1 METSAPDVVNSS
13 SADLAA
19 EAEAGRTE
27 VMMSLAERVSR
38 LQPSGG
44 DGGAPP
50 EGDGGASRISRY
62 EDTFADFSPD
72 DIRVA
77 AEAKRFFECHE
88 GDRDFRAAVEAGG
101 KFTDQQRRMLKDI
114 GVTFEPEAMEL
125 LWLQPDLIERFPL
138 LVIEH
143 VNFEDVPSDV
153 LAALAPYRELRIW
166 LKWRH
171 RMDRA
176 VMINKFKLSARR
188 TLSPEYTAWRL
199 RRVAAVRNELGW
211 FGWSL
216 DHPCHA
222 VEMAVGC
229 SVQCYFC
236 AFDAGKLQTIFDLS
250 RPENRELV
258 RAVATGM
265 IRVLGW
271 PAGHGMLYWSTEP
284 HDNPHYVKLLGLWEE
299 STGAML
305 CTATARAGVDWVR
318 ELIDYYS
325 TGPVPWPRISVL
337 SRGMLRRLH
346 AAFSPMELRDTQ
358 MLMQQKDVKAHRTV
372 EAPRTEEAPGEGEG
386 EGIKV
391 RARWRGAGHK
401 VPGGREKMLQQL
413 VGADDLRN
421 VDFENRPEG
430 FEPPQGSI
438 ACISGTLVNMVNRT
452 VKLISPCY
460 TTRQYPYG
468 YRVFDEATFDDGPEG
483 FEAALKRIIG
493 RSMVVRP
500 YPEMPMRWRDD
511 LKVVPQPDGV
521 TLLSPTTQRDFRRGE
536 LHVRT
541 AELIGR
547 GDLTYEQVFDAL
559 SDDPRIGPM
568 VALSMLDALFRKGL
582 LCEVA
587 ITRDYR
593 ARREAQDASL
603 REPVVAAAAA
613 A

>member
-1 METSAPDVVNSS
+1 
-13 SADLAA
+13 
-19 EAEAGRTE
+19 
-27 VMMSLAERVSR
+27 
-38 LQPSGG
+38 
-44 DGGAPP
+44 
-50 EGDGGASRISRY
+50 
-62 EDTFADFSPD
+62 
-72 DIRVA
+72 
-77 AEAKRFFECHE
+77 
-88 GDRDFRAAVEAGG
+88 
-101 KFTDQQRRMLKDI
+101 MLKDI

-125 LWLQPDLIERFPL
+125 LWLQPDLIERFPS

-143 VNFEDVPSDV
+143 VSFEDVPSDL

-176 VMINKFKLSARR
+176 VMLNKFKLSARR

-236 AFDAGKLQTIFDLS
+236 AFDAGKLQTVFDLS

-358 MLMQQKDVKAHRTV
+358 R
-372 EAPRTEEAPGEGEG
+372 
-386 EGIKV
+386 
-391 RARWRGAGHK
+391 
-401 VPGGREKMLQQL
+401 
-413 VGADDLRN
+413 
-421 VDFENRPEG
+421 
-430 FEPPQGSI
+430 
-438 ACISGTLVNMVNRT
+438 C
-452 VKLISPCY
+452 
-460 TTRQYPYG
+460 
-468 YRVFDEATFDDGPEG
+468 
-483 FEAALKRIIG
+483 
-493 RSMVVRP
+493 
-500 YPEMPMRWRDD
+500 
-511 LKVVPQPDGV
+511 
-521 TLLSPTTQRDFRRGE
+521 
-536 LHVRT
+536 
-541 AELIGR
+541 
-547 GDLTYEQVFDAL
+547 
-559 SDDPRIGPM
+559 
-568 VALSMLDALFRKGL
+568 
-582 LCEVA
+582 
-587 ITRDYR
+587 
-593 ARREAQDASL
+593 
-603 REPVVAAAAA
+603 
-613 A
+613 

>member
-1 METSAPDVVNSS
+1 
-13 SADLAA
+13 
-19 EAEAGRTE
+19 
-27 VMMSLAERVSR
+27 
-38 LQPSGG
+38 
-44 DGGAPP
+44 
-50 EGDGGASRISRY
+50 
-62 EDTFADFSPD
+62 
-72 DIRVA
+72 
-77 AEAKRFFECHE
+77 
-88 GDRDFRAAVEAGG
+88 
-101 KFTDQQRRMLKDI
+101 
-114 GVTFEPEAMEL
+114 
-125 LWLQPDLIERFPL
+125 
-138 LVIEH
+138 
-143 VNFEDVPSDV
+143 
-153 LAALAPYRELRIW
+153 
-166 LKWRH
+166 
-171 RMDRA
+171 
-176 VMINKFKLSARR
+176 
-188 TLSPEYTAWRL
+188 
-199 RRVAAVRNELGW
+199 
-211 FGWSL
+211 
-216 DHPCHA
+216 
-222 VEMAVGC
+222 
-229 SVQCYFC
+229 
-236 AFDAGKLQTIFDLS
+236 
-250 RPENRELV
+250 
-258 RAVATGM
+258 M

-358 MLMQQKDVKAHRTV
+358 MLMQQKDVEAHRTV
-372 EAPRTEEAPGEGEG
+372 EVSRTEEVPGEGER
-386 EGIKV
+386 IKV

-460 TTRQYPYG
+460 TTMQYPYG

-511 LKVVPQPDGV
+511 LKVAPHPDGV
-521 TLLSPTTQRDFRRGE
+521 TLLSPTTRRDFRRGE

-559 SDDPRIGPM
+559 SDNPRIGPM

-582 LCEVA
+582 LCELA

-603 REPVVAAAAA
+603 REPVAAAA
-613 A
+613 

>member
-1 METSAPDVVNSS
+1 METSAHDVVTGR
-13 SADLAA
+13 AAAIAA
-19 EAEAGRTE
+19 EAETE
-27 VMMSLAERVSR
+27 SYGTRDKR
-38 LQPSGG
+38 RYQY
-44 DGGAPP
+44 
-50 EGDGGASRISRY
+50 RY
-62 EDTFADFSPD
+62 EHTFADFSPD
-72 DIRVA
+72 DIRTA
-77 AEAKRFFECHE
+77 AEAKRFFECYD
-88 GDRDFRAAVEAGG
+88 GDRDFRAAVDAGG

-114 GVTFEPEAMEL
+114 GVSFKPEAMEL
-125 LWLQPDLIERFPL
+125 LWLQPGLFERFGS
-138 LVIEH
+138 LVVQH
-143 VNFEDVPSDV
+143 VSFEDVPSDIHA
-153 LAALAPYRELRIW
+153 LLAPYRELRLW

-171 RMDRA
+171 RIDRA
-176 VMINKFKLSARR
+176 VMINKFRVSTRK
-188 TLSPEYTAWRL
+188 TPSPEYTAWRL

-211 FGWSL
+211 FGWTL

-229 SVQCYFC
+229 SVQCGFC
-236 AFDAGKLQTIFDLS
+236 AFDAGRLQTVFDFS

-265 IRVLGW
+265 ARVLGW

-284 HDNPHYVKLLGLWEE
+284 HDNPHYVKLLAFWQEL
-299 STGAML
+299 TGTML
-305 CTATARAGVDWVR
+305 CTATARAGEDWVR

-337 SRGMLRRLH
+337 SRGMMRRLH
-346 AAFSPMELRDTQ
+346 AAFTPMELRDTQ
-358 MLMQQKDVKAHRTV
+358 MLMQQKD
-372 EAPRTEEAPGEGEG
+372 TEER
-386 EGIKV
+386 
-391 RARWRGAGHK
+391 RAK
-401 VPGGREKMLQQL
+401 VPGGRERMLRRL

-421 VDFENRPEG
+421 VDFENLPEG

-460 TTRQYPYG
+460 TTMQYRYG

-483 FEAALKRIIG
+483 FEAALKRIVG

-511 LKVVPQPDGV
+511 LKTVLQPDGV
-521 TLLSPTTQRDFRRGE
+521 TLLSPTTQRDFRLGE

-559 SDDPRIGPM
+559 SDHPRIGPL
-568 VALSMLDALFRKGL
+568 VALSMLDVLFRKGF
-582 LCEVA
+582 LCEMA

-593 ARREAQDASL
+593 ARREARDTSL
-603 REPVVAAAAA
+603 REPAAAMAVA
-613 A
+613 VA